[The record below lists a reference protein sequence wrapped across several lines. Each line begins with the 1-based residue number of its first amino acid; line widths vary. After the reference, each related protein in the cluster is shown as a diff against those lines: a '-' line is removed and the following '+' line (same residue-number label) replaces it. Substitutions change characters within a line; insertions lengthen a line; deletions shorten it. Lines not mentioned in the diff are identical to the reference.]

1 MRPTGASTNKVEM
14 ARKRAKLQVT
24 CAKNKVIDCIKTQD
38 PSICC
43 LQDSLQDER
52 HRIKVTGWEK
62 TFHAKG
68 NDRKTSIVILISDK
82 MDFKIKSIMKGNGI
96 T

>member
-14 ARKRAKLQVT
+14 ARKHTRLQVT
-24 CAKNKVIDCIKTQD
+24 CAKDRVIDCVKTQD

-43 LQDSLQDER
+43 LQESLQDER

-82 MDFKIKSIMKGNGI
+82 MDLKIKTIIKGNGI

>member
-52 HRIKVTGWEK
+52 QRIKVTGWEK

>member
-1 MRPTGASTNKVEM
+1 M
-14 ARKRAKLQVT
+14 
-24 CAKNKVIDCIKTQD
+24 IDWIKTQD

-52 HRIKVTGWEK
+52 QRIKVTGWEK

-82 MDFKIKSIMKGNGI
+82 MDFKDCYRRQKKR
-96 T
+96 TT